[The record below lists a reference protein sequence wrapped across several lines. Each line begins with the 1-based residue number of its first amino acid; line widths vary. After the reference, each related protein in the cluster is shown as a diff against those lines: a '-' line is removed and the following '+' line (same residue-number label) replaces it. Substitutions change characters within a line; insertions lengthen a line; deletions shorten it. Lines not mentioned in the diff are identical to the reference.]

1 MQERNIVIRAQKKT
15 YKLFLM
21 KLLTMQSDAKS
32 EPCKIRAMRNQ
43 SHVKSEPCEM
53 EGKNIADQKITQK
66 ENGEERELQG
76 TD

>member
-1 MQERNIVIRAQKKT
+1 
-15 YKLFLM
+15 M
-21 KLLTMQSDAKS
+21 KLLTMQSDA
-32 EPCKIRAMRNQ
+32 
-43 SHVKSEPCEM
+43 KSEPCEM

>member
-21 KLLTMQSDAKS
+21 KLLAMQSDTKS
-32 EPCKIRAMRNQ
+32 EPCKIRAMQNQ
-43 SHVKSEPCEM
+43 SHAKSEPCEM

-66 ENGEERELQG
+66 ESGEERELQG

>member
-1 MQERNIVIRAQKKT
+1 
-15 YKLFLM
+15 M

-32 EPCKIRAMRNQ
+32 ERCEIRAMRNQSHVKSEPCKIKAMQNQ

-53 EGKNIADQKITQK
+53 EGKNTADQKITQK
-66 ENGEERELQG
+66 ESGEERELQG